1 MEERE
6 LQMKSMKN
14 KKEIIKKR
22 RKLCPIRDLK
32 WTARSDPSRT
42 GP

>member
-22 RKLCPIRDLK
+22 RKLCPIMFSIVISL
-32 WTARSDPSRT
+32 SLS
-42 GP
+42 